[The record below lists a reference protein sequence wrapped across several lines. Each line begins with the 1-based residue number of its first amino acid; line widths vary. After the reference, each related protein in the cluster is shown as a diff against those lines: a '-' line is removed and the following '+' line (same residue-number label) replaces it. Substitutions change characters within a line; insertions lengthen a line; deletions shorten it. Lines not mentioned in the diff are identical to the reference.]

1 MFSVTL
7 IFIYVTSYQGN
18 DATFKLFKE
27 TTTKMAIM
35 QKDEPIVVLMT
46 KRRSFLMFFLL
57 AVLPTILMYVSCLNY
72 IKTKVYKGLEMLI
85 LISLRFQHY
94 TDRLL

>member
-35 QKDEPIVVLMT
+35 QKDESLEVMMT
-46 KRRSFLMFFLL
+46 KRRSFLMGFLL
-57 AVLPTILMYVSCLNY
+57 PVLPTIFIFGVY
-72 IKTKVYKGLEMLI
+72 IT
-85 LISLRFQHY
+85 
-94 TDRLL
+94 T

>member
-57 AVLPTILMYVSCLNY
+57 AVLPTILMFHVKIAPKPKFIRDWKC
-72 IKTKVYKGLEMLI
+72 
-85 LISLRFQHY
+85 
-94 TDRLL
+94 